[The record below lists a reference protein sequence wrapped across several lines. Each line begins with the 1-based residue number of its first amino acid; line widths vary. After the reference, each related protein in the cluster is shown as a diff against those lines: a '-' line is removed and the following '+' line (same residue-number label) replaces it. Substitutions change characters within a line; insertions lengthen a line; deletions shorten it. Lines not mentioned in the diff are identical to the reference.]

1 MLDVGRSSSFFK
13 KENYMDQIKEQIGR
27 EVEKLAQDLFA
38 ISDFLKA
45 NPETA
50 YQEFKACEHLSQVLD
65 EKGFRVQKAVGN
77 VETSFLAQPSDCQPS
92 RPTVAL
98 LAEYD
103 ALPKIGHGCGHNLIA
118 AASLGAAIVLKQIL
132 GNEAGGVVVVGT
144 PAEEGGGGKVRLAE
158 AGIFDEMDVAMMFHP
173 GQLNIPGK
181 DMLGRIKFKME
192 FIGRSAHA
200 SGSPDRGINALDAMV
215 GAYTSIN
222 ALRQHLRPDGR
233 MHGIITHGGDAPNI
247 IPDYAAGLFY
257 VRAGSRSYRDEI
269 FERVK
274 NCVQGAALAIGA
286 ESKIEIDLPKL
297 DSMRRNAALETAI
310 RANMEALGITVDPDD
325 GRRGSSDIGNL
336 SHYLPAIHPLLAM
349 VGSEVAGHSVEFCE
363 ATTTDRGR
371 ETLLNAAKLLAMT
384 ALDYLTSDDL
394 RKQVAEDFKRSG

>member
-1 MLDVGRSSSFFK
+1 
-13 KENYMDQIKEQIGR
+13 MDQIKEQIGR
-27 EVEKLAQDLFA
+27 EVETLARDLFA

-65 EKGFRVQKAVGN
+65 EKGFGVQKGVGN
-77 VETSFLAQPSDCQPS
+77 VETSFLARPADCQPS
-92 RPTVAL
+92 RPSVAF

-132 GNEAGGVVVVGT
+132 GDEAGGVSVVGT

-192 FIGRSAHA
+192 FIGRTAHA

-215 GAYTSIN
+215 SAYTSIN
-222 ALRQHLRPDGR
+222 AIRQHLRPDGR
-233 MHGIITHGGDAPNI
+233 IHGIITHGGDAPNI

-269 FERVK
+269 FERVN

-286 ESKIEIDLPKL
+286 ESRIEIDLPKL
-297 DSMRRNAALETAI
+297 DSMRRNAALEAAI
-310 RANMEALGITVDPDD
+310 SSNMEALGIAVDPDD

-336 SHYLPAIHPLLAM
+336 SHYLPSIHPVLAI
-349 VGSEVAGHSVEFCE
+349 VGSDVAGHSVEFCE

-384 ALDYLTSDDL
+384 ALDYLTSADL
-394 RKQVAEDFKRSG
+394 RKQVAEEFKRTG